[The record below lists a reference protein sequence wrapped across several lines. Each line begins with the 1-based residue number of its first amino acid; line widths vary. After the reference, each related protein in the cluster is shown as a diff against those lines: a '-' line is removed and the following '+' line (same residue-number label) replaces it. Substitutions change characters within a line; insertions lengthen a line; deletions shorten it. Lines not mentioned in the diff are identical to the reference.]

1 MKHFMV
7 LTHDEIQN
15 NIPYA
20 LVCETMYGCRW
31 NNGSRIRKFANEF
44 TREEQKAIS
53 KMKKQS
59 YELKLF
65 QNFLSVD
72 IGHICMGNVFFV
84 ILVIVKILVN
94 LLLSQMLL
102 CQN

>member
-31 NNGSRIRKFANEF
+31 NNGSRIRKFVNEF

-59 YELKLF
+59 YEWY
-65 QNFLSVD
+65 
-72 IGHICMGNVFFV
+72 
-84 ILVIVKILVN
+84 LVKGVPDQVKMTPETYN
-94 LLLSQMLL
+94 L
-102 CQN
+102 

>member
-1 MKHFMV
+1 MKHFIV
-7 LTHDEIQN
+7 LTHDEVQN

-31 NNGSRIRKFANEF
+31 NNGSCIRKFVNEF

-59 YELKLF
+59 YEWYLVKGVPDQVKMTLETYNLWF
-65 QNFLSVD
+65 RLADF
-72 IGHICMGNVFFV
+72 CMA
-84 ILVIVKILVN
+84 I
-94 LLLSQMLL
+94 
-102 CQN
+102 

>member
-7 LTHDEIQN
+7 LTHDEVQN

-31 NNGSRIRKFANEF
+31 NSGSRIRKFVNEF

-53 KMKKQS
+53 KMKRQS
-59 YELKLF
+59 YEWYLVKGVPDQVKMTPETYNLWF
-65 QNFLSVD
+65 RLADF
-72 IGHICMGNVFFV
+72 CMAV
-84 ILVIVKILVN
+84 
-94 LLLSQMLL
+94 
-102 CQN
+102 